1 MVEPVVWDHEV
12 ARSSRVSRTKIIIFM
27 EDFIKEPNPF
37 CIQIVEGYI
46 IQTTPSD
53 SESCLAPDQFGNY
66 CICQSRGDNPAKIRC
81 CFICENHSE
90 YSDYII
96 QAQVKYRIY
105 VNSKMES

>member
-27 EDFIKEPNPF
+27 EDPNLF

-66 CICQSRGDNPAKIRC
+66 
-81 CFICENHSE
+81 SE
-90 YSDYII
+90 YSNYII
-96 QAQVKYRIY
+96 QTQIKYRIY
-105 VNSKMES
+105 VNSK

>member
-12 ARSSRVSRTKIIIFM
+12 ARSSRVSRTKIIIFT
-27 EDFIKEPNPF
+27 EDFIEDPNPF

-66 CICQSRGDNPAKIRC
+66 
-81 CFICENHSE
+81 SE
-90 YSDYII
+90 YSNYII
-96 QAQVKYRIY
+96 QTQIKYRIY
-105 VNSKMES
+105 VNSK